1 MKYVNIHK
9 ASGAEP
15 DMWLVL
21 SKQCWYYYVTVM
33 CYYCY
38 FPSTL
43 NVTGRL
49 CTAPSL
55 TLYPP
60 WDQTQH
66 LTGSLLKSNW
76 IPEVLV
82 KKKNADFTQDYLGE
96 TWRMIMHTTKQNI
109 ESIPLLSIL
118 VLFPKFHCQH
128 KQPHLSSLPKYSPWL
143 LVASPAIQTHPL
155 WDSRSWGGREGRVQ
169 MTFPPPPTCRML
181 IHR

>member
-21 SKQCWYYYVTVM
+21 SKQCWYYYVIVM

-38 FPSTL
+38 FPSAL
-43 NVTGRL
+43 NVTGPL
-49 CTAPSL
+49 CAAPSHPVP
-55 TLYPP
+55 TLRPNSAPY
-60 WDQTQH
+60 
-66 LTGSLLKSNW
+66 W
-76 IPEVLV
+76 IPPQIKLNSKSFSE
-82 KKKNADFTQDYLGE
+82 KKKSADFTQDYLGE
-96 TWRMIMHTTKQNI
+96 IWTMIMHTTKQNLKR
-109 ESIPLLSIL
+109 IPLLSIF

-128 KQPHLSSLPKYSPWL
+128 EQPHLSSLPKYSPWL
-143 LVASPAIQTHPL
+143 LVASPAVQTHPL